1 MRTYGDYEIVSPSVI
16 STPTFGENLIKYY
29 EVNPEKIPEYIV
41 VKKGYLDGREKEF
54 VDDWMESSF
63 ETEEIGEN
71 EYALVYRIL
80 NS

>member
-1 MRTYGDYEIVSPSVI
+1 MIGDYEITSPSVI
-16 STPTFGENLIKYY
+16 STPIFGENLIKYY

-41 VKKGYLDGREKEF
+41 VKKGYLEGEEKEF
-54 VDDWMESSF
+54 VGNWMESSF

-71 EYALVYRIL
+71 EFVLVYRIL